1 MAFAFDVWHVNAFG
15 RSYQGAEQWTMGF
28 WLGKEDGDAGVPTA
42 FQANQIHERVKT
54 MFGTAGNGISWAFV
68 LDGVKIAKWTAEGP
82 QDTTQTV
89 FSDGIAAQIGGEQRN
104 QIPQAALAV
113 SFRGSVARGPGAN
126 GRMYLPGFVNIPTVA
141 GHIEQTDINELGVLC
156 QAMFDGINDDLAAA
170 AGEYLIIA
178 SKGTAGPPAIAPRNV
193 RVDNLRIGDVT
204 DTIQRRRN
212 GLRENYSLYPLE
224 APV

>member
-28 WLGKEDGDAGVPTA
+28 WLGKEDGDAGVPTE
-42 FQANQIHERVKT
+42 FQANQIHTHMAT
-54 MFGTAGNGISWAFV
+54 MFGAANNGISWAFV
-68 LDGVKIAKWTAEGP
+68 LDGVKIAKWDSTGI

-89 FSDGIAAQIGGEQRN
+89 FSDGIASQMGGEQRN

-126 GRMYLPGFVNIPTVA
+126 GRMYIPGFVNIPTVS
-141 GHIEQTDINELGVLC
+141 GHIEQADVNEIGTLCDTMFTAIN
-156 QAMFDGINDDLAAA
+156 ADLAAS
-170 AGEYLIIA
+170 AGEYLILA

-193 RVDNLRIGDVT
+193 RVTNLRIGDVT

-212 GLRENYSLYPLE
+212 GLRENYSLYPLG
-224 APV
+224 A